1 MAKELITEIKIKAN
15 PAQVWAVLTDFS
27 SYPTWNPFIKSLTGD
42 VTVGNTIMAR
52 LEPPKASGM
61 TFKPKV
67 LEFEANKK
75 FVWLGHLFIKG
86 LFDGEHSFELIDNLD
101 GTTTFIQSE
110 KFEGVLLP
118 LFKKMLDVNTKEGFE
133 LMNKALQARVENL

>member
-27 SYPTWNPFIKSLTGD
+27 SYTKWNPFIKSLTGD
-42 VTVGNTIMAR
+42 VKVGKTITAR

-67 LEFEANKK
+67 LVFEANKK

-110 KFEGVLLP
+110 KFGGILVP
-118 LFKKMLDVNTKEGFE
+118 LFNKMIETNTKEGFE
-133 LMNKALQARVENL
+133 SMNKALKERIENL

>member
-27 SYPTWNPFIKSLTGD
+27 TYPTWNPFIKSLTGD
-42 VTVGNTIMAR
+42 VKVGNTITAR

-67 LEFEANKK
+67 LVLEANKK

-110 KFEGVLLP
+110 KFGGILIP

-133 LMNKALQARVENL
+133 SMNKALKERVENL

>member
-15 PAQVWAVLTDFS
+15 PTKVWAVLTDFR
-27 SYPTWNPFIKSLTGD
+27 SYSTWNPFIKSLTGN
-42 VTVGNTIMAR
+42 VQVGNTIMAR

-67 LEFEANKK
+67 LVFEANKK

-110 KFEGVLLP
+110 KFGGILIP
-118 LFKKMLDVNTKEGFE
+118 LFKKMLDTNTKEGFE
-133 LMNKALQARVENL
+133 SMNNELKERVENL